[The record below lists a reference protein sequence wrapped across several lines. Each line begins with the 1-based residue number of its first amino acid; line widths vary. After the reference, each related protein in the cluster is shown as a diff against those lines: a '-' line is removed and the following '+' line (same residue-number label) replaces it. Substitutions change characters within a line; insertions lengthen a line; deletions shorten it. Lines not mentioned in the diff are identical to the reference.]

1 LQNKTVETLENLID
15 RISQISLYFSGI
27 LTLAM
32 GFIVTYG
39 VIMRYIFSRPAM
51 FVYELSM
58 MFMVSGLVFAVAY
71 VQREGRHLRV
81 DFLSSRMSDNTQDIL
96 FNVIMPIAGL
106 FYVGILTW
114 KGWDAAM
121 YAWSV
126 NETSQSVWREP
137 LFPVKITIT
146 IGYGLCCLVLIS
158 QAAHG
163 FFILKKLLKRTKQ

>member
-58 MFMVSGLVFAVAY
+58 MFMVCGLVFAVAY
-71 VQREGRHLRV
+71 VQRDGRHLRV
-81 DFLSSRMSDNTQDIL
+81 DFLSTRMSQNTQDIL
-96 FNVIMPIAGL
+96 LNVVVPIAGL

-114 KGWDAAM
+114 KGWTAAM
-121 YAWSV
+121 YSL
-126 NETSQSVWREP
+126 NIGETSQSVWQEP
-137 LFPVKITIT
+137 LFPVKVAIPV
-146 IGYGLCCLVLIS
+146 GYGLCCLVLIS
-158 QAAHG
+158 QVTHG
-163 FFILKKLLKRTKQ
+163 FFILKRILKKTRQ